1 MDRRS
6 PDRHPRTLPGTA
18 GQTFSIAR
26 RSMIPFRAAL
36 ALEAIWQ
43 RSLFLAKAGP
53 SQAMEAGKAEE
64 NLEIESWLGG

>member
-1 MDRRS
+1 
-6 PDRHPRTLPGTA
+6 
-18 GQTFSIAR
+18 
-26 RSMIPFRAAL
+26 MIPFRAAL